1 MAMIYLLKPSPL
13 FVAGLTQGVAIAKA
27 TVVAKKRIKQF
38 WAIPSAGKVVA
49 PCPAMAMPRFFLI
62 VTLCHAHA
70 RGCGKNRQR
79 GR

>member
-1 MAMIYLLKPSPL
+1 MIYLLKPSPL
-13 FVAGLTQGVAIAKA
+13 FIAGLTQGVAIAKA
-27 TVVAKKRIKQF
+27 TAVAKKRIKQF

-79 GR
+79 ER